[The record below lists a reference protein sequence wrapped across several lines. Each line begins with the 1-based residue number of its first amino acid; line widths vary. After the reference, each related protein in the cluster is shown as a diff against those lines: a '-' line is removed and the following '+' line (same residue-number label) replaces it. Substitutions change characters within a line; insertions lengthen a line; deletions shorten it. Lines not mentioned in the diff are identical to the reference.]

1 MQNNRTGDTLC
12 SQFPTFPGSLMG
24 HRHSDLRK
32 LANIYTFFAHS
43 STPRVLRKI
52 CKFLFLKENK
62 HSVLVNDDTPHCRP
76 PGAIAQYGRAGTALI
91 EEQRAGTPF

>member
-43 STPRVLRKI
+43 STPRVLRNI
-52 CKFLFLKENK
+52 CKLLFLKDNK
-62 HSVLVNDDTPHCRP
+62 HSVS
-76 PGAIAQYGRAGTALI
+76 GSKIAKRIKPNQINIMILFYWVGISLK
-91 EEQRAGTPF
+91 EMP